1 MSDLQNPLGNPL
13 EPQPEKKQSA
23 SYSKLSSGHIKKE
36 LGKLPTHLVII
47 GICLIWVIPTFGLLV
62 TSFRPVQAI
71 NTSGWWT
78 VLSTPPGQQAYQQ
91 SCESCHGPDGK
102 ALPAADLSDPTLVE
116 KYPRSLQLL
125 AMLRQP
131 INGQPHM
138 QDTPLPS
145 AQQAA
150 DITGYLDT
158 LAGITKQAKFTLNNY
173 IDAIMGYR
181 GTSTY
186 REACATGTQPTDIN
200 CNLSDLLNPRG
211 MGRAFINSLI
221 VTIPATILPILF
233 AAFAGYAFSW
243 MEFKG
248 RMGLFAILVGL
259 QVVPLQMTLVP
270 ISKLYAQLGLNGTF
284 LGVWLF
290 HTGFGLPYAIYLMR
304 NFLGSLPRDLFE
316 SAYLDGAS
324 HWTAF
329 SKLVIPLA
337 MPAIAS
343 LGIFQFLW
351 VWNDL
356 LVALVFLGG
365 TNPVMTYQISNMVT
379 SLGAGWQLLTAAAF
393 LSMLLPMI
401 VFFSLQRYFV
411 RGMLAG
417 AVKG

>member
-1 MSDLQNPLGNPL
+1 MNRDRINRLLNQVPV
-13 EPQPEKKQSA
+13 
-23 SYSKLSSGHIKKE
+23 HIIV
-36 LGKLPTHLVII
+36 LLTI
-47 GICLIWVIPTFGLLV
+47 LIWIVPTLGLLV
-62 TSFRPVQAI
+62 TSLRPPEAVR
-71 NTSGWWT
+71 TSGWWT
-78 VLSTPPGQQAYQQ
+78 VINTQNAGGPYAQHCAA
-91 SCESCHGPDGK
+91 CHGADGR
-102 ALPAADLSDPTLVE
+102 AIPQADLTNPELIA

-125 AMLRQP
+125 ALLRKE

-138 QDTPLPS
+138 GDNPLPS
-145 AQQAA
+145 PQEAA
-150 DITGYLDT
+150 EIATFLRQGEQTGS
-158 LAGITKQAKFTLNNY
+158 QFTFDNY
-173 IDAIMGYR
+173 IDALVGYR
-181 GTSTY
+181 GQSTY
-186 REACATGTQPTDIN
+186 RADCAAGTQPPDIK
-200 CNLSDLLNPRG
+200 CNLSDILNPRG
-211 MGRAFINSLI
+211 MGRAFINSLL
-221 VTIPATILPILF
+221 VTLPATFIPILF
-233 AAFAGYAFSW
+233 AAFAGYAFAW
-243 MEFKG
+243 LDFKG
-248 RMGLFAILVGL
+248 RFLLFALLVGL

-270 ISKLYAQLGLNGTF
+270 ISRFYAQVGLNGTF

-290 HTGFGLPYAIYLMR
+290 HTGFGMPYAIYLMR
-304 NFLGSLPRDLFE
+304 NFLGTLPRDLFE

-329 SKLVIPLA
+329 RQLVIPLA

-365 TNPVMTYQISNMVT
+365 TTPVMTYQISNMVT
-379 SLGAGWQLLTAAAF
+379 SLGSGWQVLTAAAF

>member
-1 MSDLQNPLGNPL
+1 M
-13 EPQPEKKQSA
+13 
-23 SYSKLSSGHIKKE
+23 
-36 LGKLPTHLVII
+36 I
-47 GICLIWVIPTFGLLV
+47 G
-62 TSFRPVQAI
+62 
-71 NTSGWWT
+71 
-78 VLSTPPGQQAYQQ
+78 
-91 SCESCHGPDGK
+91 
-102 ALPAADLSDPTLVE
+102 

-125 AMLRQP
+125 AVLRQDF
-131 INGQPHM
+131 NGKPHM
-138 QDTPLPS
+138 GDIPLPS
-145 AQQAA
+145 A
-150 DITGYLDT
+150 TGGRRYRRRT
-158 LAGITKQAKFTLNNY
+158 LRATGPAPSRFTLSNY
-173 IDAIMGYR
+173 VDALVGYR
-181 GTSTY
+181 GTRSY
-186 REACATGTQPTDIN
+186 AEDCRDNKQAADLH

-211 MGRAFINSLI
+211 MGRAFLNSLF

-233 AAFAGYAFSW
+233 AAFAGYAFAW
-243 MEFKG
+243 LDFKG
-248 RMGLFAILVGL
+248 RFLLFALLVGL

-270 ISKLYAQLGLNGTF
+270 ISRLYAQMGLNGTF

-304 NFLGSLPRDLFE
+304 NFLGSLPNDLFE
-316 SAYLDGAS
+316 AAYLDGAS

-329 SKLVIPLA
+329 YRLVLPLA

-356 LVALVFLGG
+356 LVSLVFLGG
-365 TNPVMTYQISNMVT
+365 TTPVMTYQISNMVT
-379 SLGAGWQLLTAAAF
+379 SLGAGWHLLTAAAF

>member
-1 MSDLQNPLGNPL
+1 MNRDAVN
-13 EPQPEKKQSA
+13 KFF
-23 SYSKLSSGHIKKE
+23 SKI
-36 LGKLPTHLVII
+36 PTHVLII
-47 GICLIWVIPTFGLLV
+47 LTMILWIVPTLGLLI
-62 TSFRPVQAI
+62 TSLRPVQDI
-71 NTSGWWT
+71 NSSGWWT
-78 VLSTPPGQQAYQQ
+78 VFSPKNATGPYTQYCA
-91 SCESCHGPDGK
+91 SCHGADGK
-102 ALPAADLSDPTLVE
+102 AIPQADLTDPALIA

-125 AMLRQP
+125 AVLRKP
-131 INGQPHM
+131 INGHPHM
-138 QDTPLPS
+138 GDIPLPS
-145 AQQAA
+145 PQEAA
-150 DITGYLDT
+150 DIASYLKSGSTGQVAT
-158 LAGITKQAKFTLNNY
+158 PRFTLSNY
-173 IDAIMGYR
+173 IDALVGYR
-181 GTSTY
+181 GTRTY
-186 REACATGTQPTDIN
+186 LQDCQDKTPPPDIH
-200 CNLSDLLNPRG
+200 CNSSDLLNPRG
-211 MGRAFINSLI
+211 MGRAFLNSLL

-233 AAFAGYAFSW
+233 AAFAGYAFAW
-243 MEFKG
+243 LDFKG
-248 RMGLFAILVGL
+248 RYLLFAILVGL

-270 ISKLYAQLGLNGTF
+270 ISRMYAQLGLNGTF

-304 NFLGSLPRDLFE
+304 NFLGSLPNDLFE
-316 SAYLDGAS
+316 AAYLDGAS

-329 SKLVIPLA
+329 YRLVLPLA

-365 TNPVMTYQISNMVT
+365 TTPVMTYQISNMVT
-379 SLGAGWQLLTAAAF
+379 SLGAGWHLLTAAAF